1 MARGDAIV
9 KTRHLATGAEWG
21 YQPAAGVEAMITEIM
36 PGIEVG
42 TGYFI
47 LTSIYDTL
55 ELGRHLYFP
64 LDTIAARNEAMG
76 QFRHLRL
83 FVTNA
88 CFFRMENSGVSQQ
101 VGFCGVQTK

>member
-1 MARGDAIV
+1 MARGDVFAE
-9 KTRHLATGAEWG
+9 TQTLATNAEWN
-21 YQPAAGVEAMITEIM
+21 YQPVAGEEDMITEIM

-47 LTSIYDTL
+47 RTSIYDTL

-88 CFFRMENSGVSQQ
+88 CFFRMENIGVSQQ